1 MRGTSVAKDEY
12 CDRAA
17 AQARDRGAALSPYS
31 VTRSRPVAFRP
42 YSASRPARTFNNV
55 VLPEPL
61 GPTMAVNVAGATAP
75 WRPRT
80 SRLGSPPRQ
89 EIASMAISRNWM
101 PTRLAGSSSGCVPSS
116 SAAGGAPLHASS
128 STKRGTGRCEV
139 QSGRSRSGDASRR
152 IGDSS
157 RPDVSRGSDRSETEE
172 PSDRRRELSASD
184 FELTRWMRRR
194 RASVGSGAAGA
205 ATSPQPRA
213 PAATSTS
220 ASTAG
225 TSKNTTPYAA
235 RPGRVASRSRPK
247 GGDVASQ

>member
-1 MRGTSVAKDEY
+1 MS
-12 CDRAA
+12 
-17 AQARDRGAALSPYS
+17 S
-31 VTRSRPVAFRP
+31 
-42 YSASRPARTFNNV
+42 V
-55 VLPEPL
+55 VLPDPD

-80 SRLGSPPRQ
+80 SRLGSPRHDV
-89 EIASMAISRNWM
+89 ASMAMSRNWM
-101 PTRLAGSSSGCVPSS
+101 PTRRAGSSSGCAPSS

-128 STKRGTGRCEV
+128 STKRGTGRCEREV

-157 RPDVSRGSDRSETEE
+157 RPDASRGSDRSETEE

-225 TSKNTTPYAA
+225 TSRNATPYAA